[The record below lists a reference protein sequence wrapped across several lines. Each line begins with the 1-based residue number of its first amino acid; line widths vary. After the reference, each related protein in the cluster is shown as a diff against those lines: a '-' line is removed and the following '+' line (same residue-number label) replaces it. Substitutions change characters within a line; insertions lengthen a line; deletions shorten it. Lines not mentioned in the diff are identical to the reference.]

1 MGASSYLEK
10 LMGVGFEKKRWLVF
24 LLSALANRTRECD
37 SILVKAKRAME
48 ASLKVVAIG
57 LVALV
62 CVIPGASASPSNGT
76 AISTAIA
83 TATGDYSTV
92 SFNASAAQ
100 TYLPNDVYTNEELAF
115 LWDQV
120 GPIEIAKVTT
130 VVEPTPE
137 PSPFPQPNWVHPLVP
152 SYVQGL
158 ENATLGEDFVWGV
171 ASAGKHSMIT
181 SSCRILLTLR

>member
-1 MGASSYLEK
+1 MK
-10 LMGVGFEKKRWLVF
+10 
-24 LLSALANRTRECD
+24 
-37 SILVKAKRAME
+37 
-48 ASLKVVAIG
+48 ASLKFAAIG
-57 LVALV
+57 LAGGLV
-62 CVIPGASASPSNGT
+62 CATPGASGNL
-76 AISTAIA
+76 STA
-83 TATGDYSTV
+83 TATSTVAGDYSTV

-158 ENATLGEDFVWGV
+158 ENATFGDDFIWGV
-171 ASAGKHSMIT
+171 ASAGNHKVGNA
-181 SSCRILLTLR
+181 SCRTLLTLR